1 MRGERTDRTFTNRCE
16 VQTKMTFRPVRELD
30 GLVPNDL
37 HIKHSI
43 SVGLK
48 ANLLLMRGGVR
59 RHMGGG
65 GGIRRGGD
73 GLLGAG
79 RILWARTA
87 VVVIS

>member
-1 MRGERTDRTFTNRCE
+1 MRGERTDRTFANRCK
-16 VQTKMTFRPVRELD
+16 VKTKIKFRPVRELD
-30 GLVPNDL
+30 GLVAIDL
-37 HIKHSI
+37 HRKHSMP
-43 SVGLK
+43 VGLK